1 MITYILLYS
10 IDYDEGVLAEM
21 PYAAS
26 FGERSLA
33 RLSLL
38 RSPDVRVVVVLPRPV
53 GDDIIDYHLRDV
65 VGLDE
70 AEARR
75 ARTRLLVVSPQRWS
89 PVPLVHLV
97 LDDPDLIEQL
107 RTEVAAADAA
117 ILVNFTPSAEMED
130 LATRIGAVAE
140 EGPWRPAEQWG
151 SKSGSKSAF
160 GLSGIAACRGS
171 STPWFSV
178 ESVRDA
184 AFLLATTAPRPAQ
197 VVVKLDHASWS
208 GGIGNAIIDCRLLL
222 DGRDLAG
229 AVHKVLQPWDVFVR
243 RIPTDG
249 AIVEEYVPSS
259 SSPSGQGMIDAAG
272 ATMVSGSHQQ
282 ILRHGEYVGCIFPV
296 PENLRGRIG
305 DAVSQ
310 VGKTLAQSGVRGTF
324 GVDFLAL
331 ETGEL
336 FASEINVRKVAPTHV
351 SSYVESMVGDRL
363 TLDGTLE
370 RSGMPIAYLNRR
382 RPGHQEWLGV
392 PLAAALSVLKARG
405 LLFDRATRSGAILHI
420 LGALPT
426 CGFLETTCV
435 APSVDEARALDAEVT
450 AALATMGT

>member
-33 RLSLL
+33 RLGLL
-38 RSPDVRVVVVLPRPV
+38 RSPDVRVVLVLPRPV

-70 AEARR
+70 GEAGR
-75 ARTRLLVVSPQRWS
+75 ARARLRVVSPRGFS

-107 RTEVAAADAA
+107 RTEAAAADAA
-117 ILVNFTPSAEMED
+117 VLVNFTPSAEMED
-130 LATRIGAVAE
+130 LATRLGAVVE

-151 SKSGSKSAF
+151 SKSGSKTAF
-160 GLSGIAACRGS
+160 RLSGIAACRGS

-178 ESVRDA
+178 ASVRDA
-184 AFLLATTAPRPAQ
+184 ALRLATTAPRPAQ

-208 GGIGNAIIDCRLLL
+208 GGVGNAVIDCRLLL
-222 DGRDLAG
+222 EGGDLAG
-229 AVHKVLQPWDVFVR
+229 AVHKVLQPWDAFVR

-259 SSPSGQGMIDAAG
+259 SSPSGQGTIDAAG
-272 ATMVSGSHQQ
+272 VVTVRGSHQQ
-282 ILRHGEYVGCIFPV
+282 ILRHGEYVGCIFPA
-296 PENLRGRIG
+296 PENLRDRIG
-305 DAVSQ
+305 DAVFQ

-336 FASEINVRKVAPTHV
+336 FAAEINVRKLGPTHV
-351 SSYVESMVGDRL
+351 SSYVETVVGDRL
-363 TLDGTLE
+363 RLDGTLE
-370 RSGMPIAYLNRR
+370 RSGTPIAYVNRR
-382 RPGHQEWLGV
+382 RPGHPEWLGV
-392 PLAAALSVLKARG
+392 SPATARAALKAQG

-426 CGFLETTCV
+426 CGFVETTCV
-435 APSVDEARALDAEVT
+435 APSVDEARAVDAQVT
-450 AALATMGT
+450 AVLATMGT